1 MFDHISKCTMGILF
15 LSSTLSF
22 TLRLLQAISSPSL
35 SLLYLSLHLSFSYYV
50 PFPYGNLARYLLTI
64 CRVYA
69 IIMPLLLFNRLSH
82 KSILFLVLLLYA
94 KKNLCRSIFC
104 SQFKIIKSELSIFHR
119 YYIPNVWHK
128 NARQMSPVLSLQ
140 NNVTT
145 LLLKHHS

>member
-94 KKNLCRSIFC
+94 KKICVVLYCVLDSSKSNTNKMKKNIDIFA
-104 SQFKIIKSELSIFHR
+104 L
-119 YYIPNVWHK
+119 
-128 NARQMSPVLSLQ
+128 
-140 NNVTT
+140 
-145 LLLKHHS
+145 